1 MYDNEIYTLE
11 LDFFNTKPSKKTLS
25 LNETHKMLKNPS
37 FTELN
42 KMINEYPQSPPDIS
56 VQIKPISA
64 AAKKSQATSSTS
76 RERCTRTPDEHLK
89 ECTFRPKISQPL
101 NPENKKVPFEKK
113 LQILSTSK
121 RDIIEK
127 REKEKLKKEI
137 EEAASFPYTPE
148 ISKYNFKSKIP
159 LEKRIL
165 QQVNKYEEREKL
177 KRQQDI
183 EKESECTFHPKIF
196 KKTNDKILPFHERI
210 DQIQI
215 EKLRNYGKLR
225 QKHETN
231 LSFKPHINDHSRALS
246 TQRKTSTDI
255 GSESTK
261 KCMSRAES
269 SKEIHYTEISPLRLP
284 TREYHDHS
292 EFLNRQ
298 DQHISRKNTNIKSR
312 QQAEERSLN
321 FTPLINKQSSIIVD
335 TTSSPK
341 SIISK
346 MRQMSDSNLLKLKK
360 QKDIREAFYAKFSF
374 IPEIN
379 QVSQK
384 IGRNSSVE
392 MLTENSC
399 KKKII
404 EKKIE
409 DINEDEIGNCTFS
422 PDVKVKKQFKHVKS
436 AYSQNMKIMKKIQ
449 EENYG
454 KKEKNKAI
462 KFAKDFEE
470 VKNCSFKPE
479 INKSPVKN
487 AKKVQ
492 VKGLD
497 RYLEL
502 KQMAKNANSDKELQD
517 TSAFKYS
524 GNIKKS
530 ALTTR

>member
-1 MYDNEIYTLE
+1 MYDNEIYTLK
-11 LDFFNTKPSKKTLS
+11 LDFFNTKPTKKKLV

-56 VQIKPISA
+56 VYIRPTSA
-64 AAKKSQATSSTS
+64 ITKKSQVTSSTS
-76 RERCTRTPDEHLK
+76 RERCARTPEDYLK
-89 ECTFRPKISQPL
+89 ECTFRPKISQPI
-101 NPENKKVPFEKK
+101 NPENKNVPFEKK
-113 LQILSTSK
+113 LQILSKSK

-148 ISKYNFKSKIP
+148 ISNYNFKSKIP

-165 QQVNKYEEREKL
+165 QQVNKYDEREKL

-183 EKESECTFHPKIF
+183 EKEKECTFHPKIS
-196 KKTNDKILPFHERI
+196 KKSNEKTLPFHERI

-225 QKHETN
+225 QKHEIDM
-231 LSFKPHINDHSRALS
+231 SFKPQINDHSRALS
-246 TQRKTSTDI
+246 TKRKTSTDI

-261 KCMSRAES
+261 KCISHTES
-269 SKEIHYTEISPLRLP
+269 SKELQFSDISPLRLP
-284 TREYHDHS
+284 TKEYHNHND
-292 EFLNRQ
+292 FLNRQ
-298 DQHISRKNTNIKSR
+298 DQHINRKNTNIKHR
-312 QQAEERSLN
+312 QQAEDNSLN

-341 SIISK
+341 TIISK
-346 MRQMSDSNLLKLKK
+346 MRQMSDSNLFKLQK
-360 QKDIREAFYAKFSF
+360 QKEIREAFYAKFSF

-384 IGRNSSVE
+384 IGRNSSIE

-404 EKKIE
+404 DKKIE
-409 DINEDEIGNCTFS
+409 DINEDMIGNCTFS
-422 PDVKVKKQFKHVKS
+422 PEVNVKKQFKYVKS
-436 AYSQNMKIMKKIQ
+436 GYSQNVEVMKKIH
-449 EENYG
+449 EEVCQ
-454 KKEKNKAI
+454 KKQKNDEI

-470 VKNCSFKPE
+470 IKNCSFKPE
-479 INKSPVKN
+479 VNKSPMKN
-487 AKKVQ
+487 EKKVQ
-492 VKGLD
+492 VKGIE

-502 KQMAKNANSDKELQD
+502 KQMANNANSDKEIK
-517 TSAFKYS
+517 SVRAVKYS
-524 GNIKKS
+524 GSNKKS
-530 ALTTR
+530 DVTTR